1 MLETL
6 PEWRT
11 SSRGAPAVAPTPRR
25 AGLTDF
31 KELVIDILKAALG
44 HRRPSQAGLLM
55 HTDQG
60 SQYTSNEH
68 VKALEAAGITVS
80 MSRRGECWDN
90 AVVESFN
97 STLKTELVYRTIFL
111 TRGSAQIAIAEW
123 VECLY
128 NRQRRHSTIGCA
140 RSREEPIFHF
150 RGTTATQAHQQ
161 RDGRA
166 PPHVG
171 RRAADD
177 DLQTT
182 TERTR

>member
-1 MLETL
+1 MVLILETVNPSPNPVL
-6 PEWRT
+6 PARWRDAGDAPRVAHVFARRT
-11 SSRGAPAVAPTPRR
+11 SSSPNTQARGSDRLQGAGYRHLESCSGAQAAFPSGLADAHGPGLAVHLQR
-25 AGLTDF
+25 A
-31 KELVIDILKAALG
+31 
-44 HRRPSQAGLLM
+44 Q
-55 HTDQG
+55 
-60 SQYTSNEH
+60 
-68 VKALEAAGITVS
+68 
-80 MSRRGECWDN
+80 
-90 AVVESFN
+90 
-97 STLKTELVYRTIFL
+97 LVYRTIFL

-150 RGTTATQAHQQ
+150 RGTTGTPAHQQ

-166 PPHVG
+166 TPHVG